1 MYIEIVSMKETH
13 LDDVLRI
20 EEDSFPDPWSLRSFH
35 REIMEN
41 PYAHYF
47 AALNSSKVIGY
58 IGGWV
63 IIDELHITNLAVDPL
78 YRRKGIARKLLN
90 RLTVRA
96 KQEGSLRVTLEVRVS
111 NSSAIALY
119 KKYGFIPVGCRPKY
133 YTNDHEDALIM
144 WKEIIDE
151 GE

>member
-1 MYIEIVSMKETH
+1 MHIEIVLMNEIH

-20 EEDSFPDPWSLRSFH
+20 EKDSFPDPWSLRSFH
-35 REIMEN
+35 REINEN

-47 AALNSSKVIGY
+47 TALNNSKVIGY

-78 YRRKGIARKLLN
+78 YRRKGVAQKLLN
-90 RLTVRA
+90 RLAVRA

-119 KKYGFIPVGCRPKY
+119 KKYGFISVGSRPKY
-133 YTNDHEDALIM
+133 YSNDHEDALIM

-151 GE
+151 RE

>member
-1 MYIEIVSMKETH
+1 MYIEIVSMNEAH

-20 EEDSFPDPWSLRSFH
+20 EKDSFPDPWSLRSFR
-35 REIMEN
+35 REIKEN
-41 PYAHYF
+41 PYAHYLS
-47 AALNSSKVIGY
+47 ALNNRKVIGY

-63 IIDELHITNLAVDPL
+63 IIDELHITNLAVDYL
-78 YRRKGIARKLLN
+78 YRRNGIARKLLN
-90 RLTVRA
+90 RLAVRA
-96 KQEGSLRVTLEVRVS
+96 KQEGSLKVTLEVRVS

-133 YTNDHEDALIM
+133 YSNDHEDALIM
-144 WKEIIDE
+144 WKEIVDG